1 MLYIPQWED
10 APMIYQTVLF
20 SSTSHYNLLQ
30 PCYKN
35 CTKHSHT
42 SVQLVLVAVVSS
54 FTIWMVGGFE
64 SAYIC
69 TRSWCTHSH
78 TAVQLVLVDAVS
90 SFTIWMVGGL
100 ESAYTWTRSSSVTT
114 SYAAAQ
120 LALVVVSYY
129 LVGRRVIE
137 SACMHPPEDDAPGIY
152 QAVAQ
157 KIFILQKRS

>member
-1 MLYIPQWED
+1 
-10 APMIYQTVLF
+10 MIYQTVLF

-69 TRSWCTHSH
+69 TRS
-78 TAVQLVLVDAVS
+78 
-90 SFTIWMVGGL
+90 
-100 ESAYTWTRSSSVTT
+100 SSVTT